1 MIHLFLVHCTK
12 LTVTGDDWGEC
23 TGIYVITTEK
33 ASKAPDKPV
42 YKLQGQ
48 DRYIYFN
55 PNGDGWRIGEKID
68 LSGKDEGLYWYRSKS
83 FSKS

>member
-12 LTVTGDDWGEC
+12 LIVTGDDCGGC

-42 YKLQGQ
+42 YKLEGQ

-55 PNGDGWRIGEKID
+55 PGFEGWRIGTKNA
-68 LSGKDEGLYWYRSKS
+68 LYGKDEGLYWYRSKS

>member
-1 MIHLFLVHCTK
+1 MHCAK
-12 LTVTGDDWGEC
+12 LTVTAGDDWMGC
-23 TGIYVITTEK
+23 TGTYVITTEK

-55 PNGDGWRIGEKID
+55 PGGAGWAIGAKIN
-68 LSGKDEGLYWYRSKS
+68 LSGKTEGDHWYRSKS